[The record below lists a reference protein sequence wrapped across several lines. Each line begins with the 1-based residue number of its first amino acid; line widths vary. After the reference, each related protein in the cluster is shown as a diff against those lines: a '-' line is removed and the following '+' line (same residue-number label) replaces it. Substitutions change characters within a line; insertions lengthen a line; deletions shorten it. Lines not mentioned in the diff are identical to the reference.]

1 MDDAARVRRTMTDP
15 QRMLWADDVK
25 GICQSP
31 SMCFEYGEHVRC
43 GPCAIKQAA
52 LAGVESDF
60 TVPNLPEVYRLRR
73 EIKRLTEVM
82 A

>member
-1 MDDAARVRRTMTDP
+1 MDDAARVSRTMTDP

-31 SMCFEYGEHVRC
+31 DMCFEYGEHVRC
-43 GPCAIKQAA
+43 GPCAIKQATN
-52 LAGVESDF
+52 AGVESDL
-60 TVPNLPEVYRLRR
+60 TVPNLPEVYRLQRK
-73 EIKRLTEVM
+73 IKELTGDP